1 MKELTYL
8 HCQNIKLSDIGNNF
22 FCYLKKHK
30 NTPAIFIIL
39 DHQKE
44 KLEMIENIEKLHSQT
59 DIMPIIVTDVK
70 DVTLRE
76 KLNTFSEGRMF
87 IV

>member
-44 KLEMIENIEKLHSQT
+44 KLEMIENIEKLHS
-59 DIMPIIVTDVK
+59 
-70 DVTLRE
+70 
-76 KLNTFSEGRMF
+76 
-87 IV
+87 